1 MKSLVNGAP
10 GGRRRGCSKATSALG
25 SALTPRD
32 LSSDCGPNKMMRS
45 SWASSGWNSNWLT
58 TKTPDHRLTSSSN
71 ANAVIYH
78 LSCSSGSVG
87 CRKVTAPP
95 CVPGIHCSSCRWQ
108 ICQLDC
114 SQCSSLSGCSSHCRT
129 ACTWM
134 VTALGKIALTV
145 LFGNDWQWE
154 VFSTAAWLPNPRGQ
168 HTATVNCPS
177 ASFAVAGDYCWEVLQ
192 RSSIFVALQG
202 AEEKF
207 WSFGQ
212 PCASG
217 TSDLADA
224 ARNCKWVC
232 T

>member
-1 MKSLVNGAP
+1 MVPQAVVAVVAPRQQAHLEVLWLLVTFLLA
-10 GGRRRGCSKATSALG
+10 
-25 SALTPRD
+25 
-32 LSSDCGPNKMMRS
+32 CGPKKMMRS
-45 SWASSGWNSNWLT
+45 SCASSGWNSNWLT

-134 VTALGKIALTV
+134 VTALGKLHWLSSLEMIGSERFSALRRDYRILEASTQQLSTV
-145 LFGNDWQWE
+145 LQPPSQWLAT
-154 VFSTAAWLPNPRGQ
+154 TAEKFYNVHQFLSLYKELKKN
-168 HTATVNCPS
+168 S
-177 ASFAVAGDYCWEVLQ
+177 EVLV
-192 RSSIFVALQG
+192 S
-202 AEEKF
+202 
-207 WSFGQ
+207 
-212 PCASG
+212 
-217 TSDLADA
+217 LAQ
-224 ARNCKWVC
+224 VEPVI
-232 T
+232 